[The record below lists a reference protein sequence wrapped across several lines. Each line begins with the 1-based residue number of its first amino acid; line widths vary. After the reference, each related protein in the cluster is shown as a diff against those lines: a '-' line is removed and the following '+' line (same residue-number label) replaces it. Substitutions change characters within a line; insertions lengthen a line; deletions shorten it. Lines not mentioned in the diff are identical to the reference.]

1 MLLPGQATVWDW
13 TEMCRRES
21 EKEDTE
27 EDGKEHS
34 LVQVQ
39 PHSSVQQ

>member
-13 TEMCRRES
+13 ADMHRRES

-27 EDGKEHS
+27 EAEKEHS